1 MYYYVYYRK
10 FFIEMIGIYNEACD
24 IMDNEKQVTTVRENW
39 IYLVKKMDTIMN
51 QNHLPLE

>member
-1 MYYYVYYRK
+1 
-10 FFIEMIGIYNEACD
+10 MIGIYNEACD

-39 IYLVKKMDTIMN
+39 IYLVTKMDTIMN